1 MLSNVCIFVLGII
14 IEYELKTVINL
25 LCSQDCII
33 KLIIDIR
40 LENVRI
46 GIELNNNLWISEET
60 ISKRNICIYIYIYI
74 YDQY

>member
-74 YDQY
+74 